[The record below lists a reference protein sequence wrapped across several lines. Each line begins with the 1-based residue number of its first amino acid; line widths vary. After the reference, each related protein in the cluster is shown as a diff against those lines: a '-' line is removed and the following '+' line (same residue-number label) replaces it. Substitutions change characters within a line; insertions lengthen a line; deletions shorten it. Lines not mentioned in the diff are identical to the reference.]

1 MRDKYNKISRRE
13 VLRLATLG
21 TLGAFIAACQRAV
34 APATSVPTVSGSA
47 PAAASTKEVFS
58 QGAPPPYQPQA
69 VNGIPITSNDNFY
82 TVAYRDDEP
91 PQIPPNWKLALT
103 GQVDRPVSLSLDD
116 IKAMA
121 PVTQMRTLECIS
133 NPVGGDLISNA
144 EWKGIRLKDL
154 LANAGVKSG
163 VKELKLESFDGY
175 STAIPLELGMDEDS
189 LLVYEMNGEALP
201 AIHGAPLRC
210 LWPGHYGMKQPKW
223 IQTITAITEAYAGY
237 WEKQGW
243 SYDASIRPFSRI
255 DLPQDGGT
263 VPGSQWT
270 LSGIAF
276 TGAAGLAKL
285 EVSWD
290 DTNEW
295 HVAELTRGPSP
306 YVWTLWKW
314 TGAALPAG
322 RHQIFARATDK
333 SGAMQVRGQGFN
345 LLGGTFPNGTA
356 DMQSIV
362 LDFKS

>member
-1 MRDKYNKISRRE
+1 MRDKYTKLSRRE
-13 VLRLATLG
+13 VLRLAALSA
-21 TLGAFIAACQRAV
+21 LGAFVAACQQAIAPV
-34 APATSVPTVSGSA
+34 SSAPAGSGAA
-47 PAAASTKEVFS
+47 PAAAPTKEVFS
-58 QGAPPPYQPQA
+58 QGAPPPSEPQA
-69 VNGIPITSNDNFY
+69 VNGISITSNDNFY

-91 PQIPPNWKLALT
+91 PQVPPNWKLALT
-103 GQVDRPVSLSLDD
+103 GEVDRPVSLSLDD
-116 IKAMA
+116 IKAML

-154 LANAGVKSG
+154 LAQAGVKSG

-189 LLVYEMNGEALP
+189 LLVYAMNGEALP

-223 IQTITAITEAYAGY
+223 LQTITAIPDAYAGY

-243 SYDASIRPFSRI
+243 SDDASIQPFSRI
-255 DLPQDGGT
+255 DSPQDGGT
-263 VPGSQWT
+263 VVGSQLT
-270 LSGIAF
+270 LSGLAF
-276 TGAAGLAKL
+276 TGAAGLAQL

-290 DTNEW
+290 NTNEW
-295 HVAELTRGPSP
+295 HAAELTRGPSP
-306 YVWTLWKW
+306 YVWTAWKW
-314 TGAALPAG
+314 TGAALSAG

-362 LDFKS
+362 LDFQS